1 MAAVGDWLRA
11 NGESVYETRPGP
23 IQGLDWARTTQRDAT
38 TFLHVFTWP
47 SDGVLRIP
55 GVFSSA
61 KLLKD
66 MGPLNVRSDGDTT
79 VVNASGVTPDAI
91 DTVIMLT

>member
-1 MAAVGDWLRA
+1 
-11 NGESVYETRPGP
+11 
-23 IQGLDWARTTQRDAT
+23 
-38 TFLHVFTWP
+38 VFTWP